1 MLTHRDRVST
11 RLLTAIG
18 VIVAVAVI
26 GFAVRNTMVG
36 AVQPSAEFEVDGVAY
51 RFTPSTCTITDSGF
65 VTAGSGELDGE
76 DFWIA
81 ISPDGAELALGT
93 DDEMTRSEDEN
104 DLWLVAVDQVT
115 WDAVDANTVEA
126 DVVMGDARAVQ
137 APEMLGHASVTC
149 ASR

>member
-18 VIVAVAVI
+18 VVVAAAIV

-36 AVQPSAEFEVDGVAY
+36 AVEPAAEFEVDGVAY

-65 VTAGSGELDGE
+65 VTAGSGRLDGE
-76 DFWIA
+76 EFWVA

-93 DDEMTRSEDEN
+93 SDEMTRSDDES
-104 DLWLVAVDQVT
+104 DLWLVAIDQVT
-115 WDAVDANTVEA
+115 WEAVDANTVEA
-126 DVVMGDARAVQ
+126 DVMMGDARAVQ
-137 APEMLGHASVTC
+137 APELPGHASVTC